1 MAHDVTDIDLQAY
14 LDGQLDTAGRIE
26 VEAYLQAHPEA
37 AALVMEDLRLRDE
50 LRLFLAEADW
60 PAPPA
65 TIGLARQL
73 TRALGWRSLGRRLRQ
88 GLVAAM
94 LIGAGWL
101 AHAEFALFVDQV
113 AAAHPVPAFADEAA
127 EAYQAV
133 RLKLDAGSNPDP
145 VLLPL
150 AAEHT
155 GGLLPVPTLP
165 GTLRLLGSDLVPWD
179 GGTALLAV
187 YADRHGGVVTLFA
200 AEVDSFAVT
209 APEAAAVRGLPTVFW
224 QHGPFAYALN
234 GALPAA
240 DLLAIARAAA
250 PRPWTGTQNH
260 THISGET
267 HG

>member
-1 MAHDVTDIDLQAY
+1 MAEHVTDTDLQAY
-14 LDGQLDTAGRIE
+14 LDGQLDTAGRIA

-37 AALVMEDLRLRDE
+37 AARVMEDLRLRDE

-73 TRALGWRSLGRRLRQ
+73 TRALGWRSFGRRLRQ

-127 EAYQAV
+127 EAYRAV
-133 RLKLDAGSNPDP
+133 RLKLDAGSNPAP
-145 VLLPL
+145 TLLPL
-150 AAEHT
+150 AAART

-165 GTLRLLGSDLVPWD
+165 GTLRLRGSDLVPWD
-179 GGTALLAV
+179 GGTALVAV
-187 YADRHGGVVTLFA
+187 YAGRQGEIVTLFA

-209 APEAAAVRGLPTVFW
+209 APEAATVRGLPTVFW

-234 GALPAA
+234 GALPEA
-240 DLLAIARAAA
+240 DLFALARAVA
-250 PRPWTGTQNH
+250 PRPWAGMQNH
-260 THISGET
+260 RHILGET